1 MSETPLDIISQT
13 MRILQLAH
21 EGALAKGQQD
31 KAQQLSQALS
41 EFENVI
47 ATRQKKTAEPAP
59 VAAPIASQVDFQR
72 LLNAAQPDSGRVSS
86 PIGLSAQDRQHA
98 VLAMAASSM
107 SEVDIARQLG
117 MTREEVRLIIGV
129 NQRSRFTSGGFQ

>member
-1 MSETPLDIISQT
+1 LDIISQT
-13 MRILQLAH
+13 MRILQLAQ

-41 EFENVI
+41 EFQKVI
-47 ATRQKKTAEPAP
+47 TTRQEKAAEPATA
-59 VAAPIASQVDFQR
+59 AAPIASQTDFQR
-72 LLNAAQPDSGRVSS
+72 LLTAAQPELASVSS
-86 PIGLSAQDRQHA
+86 PKGLSAQDRQHA

-129 NQRSRFTSGGFQ
+129 NQRSRFPSGGLQ